1 MRLSGNRETD
11 SVTDMPVTED
21 NNFQTVKV
29 IDDIEDLYGNEKLW
43 YAKGQTWITVVI
55 LASAIGLALFFW
67 RKNQNKRKY
76 ENPSPY

>member
-1 MRLSGNRETD
+1 MRVSGNKENA

-55 LASAIGLALFFW
+55 LALLIGLAVFFM
-67 RKNQNKRKY
+67 RRRHNKRNY
-76 ENPSPY
+76 TNASY